1 WVGPS
6 SQPLG
11 GFIPP
16 PPYVP
21 SLSSPSL
28 CHSCCNPPPRT
39 AEALPSPLTSL
50 SISRSRP
57 VSFISTTSSTLP
69 TYLPFMNSRGTV
81 ASSPANSRSSR
92 KSSPLVLPKIIGVS
106 TYMASSVSI
115 MEANTTL
122 NVTESDASLNA
133 TDVETSSSL
142 SRPRKRF
149 SKVWLHFTEKYLEDG
164 NKRALCNYCN
174 ASFASSNNIGTSH
187 LSQHIS
193 QCPKRPSEKV
203 VETRNVKFK

>member
-1 WVGPS
+1 MVKKEQTSGSSSKPTNGKKRSFNNTDGPS
-6 SQPLG
+6 QEWKPKV
-11 GFIPP
+11 F
-16 PPYVP
+16 
-21 SLSSPSL
+21 
-28 CHSCCNPPPRT
+28 T
-39 AEALPSPLTSL
+39 
-50 SISRSRP
+50 
-57 VSFISTTSSTLP
+57 
-69 TYLPFMNSRGTV
+69 PFAPNKPKCKHCDEFGHTV
-81 ASSPANSRSSR
+81 EECWR
-92 KSSPLVLPKIIGVS
+92 KLE
-106 TYMASSVSI
+106 VSI

-187 LSQHIS
+187 LSRHIS
-193 QCPKRPSEKV
+193 Q
-203 VETRNVKFK
+203 